1 LAPDNDRWQVF
12 QVAKDRLRHRIG
24 SRQLDFTRDSQ
35 AGSLASKAPLIH
47 NDACAAQQIGRSR
60 FLFDLDFGDSVCS
73 HTVLPAFWAKQ
84 IFFPVAGACA

>member
-1 LAPDNDRWQVF
+1 MAPDDGHWQAFRAARDRM
-12 QVAKDRLRHRIG
+12 RHQIG
-24 SRQLDFTRDSQ
+24 SRQLDFIRDSQ

-60 FLFDLDFGDSVCS
+60 FLFDLDFDDSVCL

-84 IFFPVAGACA
+84 IFFPVVGACA